1 MIVPAKGKNSAYQV
15 VIINHSLE
23 RQGEAVFDKM

>member
-1 MIVPAKGKNSAYQV
+1 MIVPAKGKIAYQV